1 MSYLLRLITP
11 TKCLE
16 QHVDSLR
23 AEDDSGGFGVLAGH
37 EDFMTVLK
45 PSVLIYR
52 LGDQESYAAIDGGIM
67 RIIGG
72 EVTIASRELVEGDDP
87 AELRELIIGEFYKK
101 AQKEAAFMD
110 LLDNMEKLLVDRLV
124 KFEKG

>member
-1 MSYLLRLITP
+1 MSYLLRLMTP
-11 TKCLE
+11 TKSIE
-16 QHVDSLR
+16 QNVDSLR
-23 AEDDSGGFGVLAGH
+23 SEDDSGSFGVLEGH

-52 LGDQESYAAIDGGIM
+52 VGEREGYAAVDGGIM

-72 EVTIASRELVEGDDP
+72 EVTVASRELVEGDDP
-87 AELRELIIGEFYKK
+87 DELKDRVMSEFYKK

-110 LLDNMEKLLVDRLV
+110 LLDNMERLLVDRLV